1 MASGFTVLFGAPL
14 GGTFFALE
22 ILHHQN
28 VVEYFEAIL
37 PAVVASCA
45 IYTIFVAIT
54 QLGIGPT
61 WHFPQYNLDS
71 LYDFGAA
78 IAYGIVGAIVG
89 WLFIAVFR
97 NCGTETGKKDLSER
111 IHNCSNCDYITDRD
125 VASAQVVL
133 IRGLAAVG
141 HTACDAC

>member
-1 MASGFTVLFGAPL
+1 MIWVDWHLGQFIDLTEIFQGSDLKCTITMHYYPVLFGAPL

-45 IYTIFVAIT
+45 SYTIFVAIT

-61 WHFPQYNLDS
+61 WHFPQYNVDS

-97 NCGTETGKKDLSER
+97 SVGRLFDSIRSE
-111 IHNCSNCDYITDRD
+111 
-125 VASAQVVL
+125 
-133 IRGLAAVG
+133 
-141 HTACDAC
+141 